1 MDAERVTGFVT
12 PFDRCERLAGSGT
25 QRVPHPLAVW
35 GPAGTARQSPILA
48 AGHRVAVDL
57 PAFDHSDWIAR
68 YEERDDVFH
77 LDWSSVAPADPA
89 ELSVDPPDLSAEMP
103 HSIHGDEGLR
113 ARLADRYGV
122 DADQVLLTLGATEA
136 LHVAVLAAVEAG
148 DRVAV
153 ERPAYLPLR
162 FFPALHGAD
171 VVRFERRFEEDFS
184 FPLEQALGALDDGCR
199 LVVLANLHNPTGAG
213 VAEAD
218 LEELCRAADEAGA
231 VVLVDEVFRRSAFG
245 KTAGPACGHPAG
257 VTVDSLTKFFG
268 YGPLRLGWLVG
279 PPGLIARAR
288 HAKDLLNLPVTPQ
301 GQAVAAWVLDHE
313 AELTRHAKGRIDENR
328 ALVEAW
334 VAEHADRVDWVAP
347 HNGNIAAPR
356 LLAADGADEGR
367 GRPGAPV
374 DDVAFATRAVEKAAV
389 SVVPGSTLEL
399 PGHVRIGWGVGGD
412 EVAEGLK
419 RLSSVLG

>member
-1 MDAERVTGFVT
+1 M
-12 PFDRCERLAGSGT
+12 
-25 QRVPHPLAVW
+25 
-35 GPAGTARQSPILA
+35 
-48 AGHRVAVDL
+48 DL
-57 PAFDHSDWIAR
+57 PSFDHSDWIAR
-68 YEERDDVFH
+68 FEERDDILH
-77 LDWSSVAPADPA
+77 LDWSSVAPAAPS
-89 ELSVDPPDLSAEMP
+89 ELSVDPPDLSAQMP

-136 LHVAVLAAVEAG
+136 LHVAVLASLEEG

-162 FFPALHGAD
+162 FFPELHGAD
-171 VVRFERRFEEDFS
+171 VVRLERHFDEGFA
-184 FPLEQALGALDDGCR
+184 FPLEQALAALDDGCR

-213 VAEAD
+213 IAESG
-218 LEELCRAADEAGA
+218 LEELCEAADEAGA
-231 VVLVDEVFRRSAFG
+231 HVLVDEVFRRSAFG
-245 KTAGPACGHPAG
+245 RTAGPACRHPAG

-268 YGPLRLGWLVG
+268 YGPVRFGWLVG
-279 PPGLIARAR
+279 PTDLIARAR

-301 GQAVAAWVLDHE
+301 GQAVASWVLDHE
-313 AELTRHAKGRIDENR
+313 AELTRHAKGRIDDNR

-347 HNGNIAAPR
+347 NNGNIAAPR
-356 LLAADGADEGR
+356 ILAADDGADG
-367 GRPGAPV
+367 GSDGPDGPGAPV
-374 DDVAFATRAVEKAAV
+374 DDVAFATRAVEQASV

-419 RLSSVLG
+419 RLSSVLGSARSGSAGPG

>member
-1 MDAERVTGFVT
+1 M
-12 PFDRCERLAGSGT
+12 
-25 QRVPHPLAVW
+25 
-35 GPAGTARQSPILA
+35 
-48 AGHRVAVDL
+48 DL

-68 YEERDDVFH
+68 YEERDDVLH
-77 LDWSSVAPADPA
+77 LDWSSVAPADPS
-89 ELSVDPPDLSAEMP
+89 ELSVDPPDLSPQMP

-122 DADQVLLTLGATEA
+122 DADRVLLTLGATEA

-153 ERPAYLPLR
+153 ERPAYLPLS

-171 VVRFERRFEEDFS
+171 VVRFERRFEEGFA
-184 FPLEQALGALDDGCR
+184 FPLEEARVALADGCR
-199 LVVLANLHNPTGAG
+199 LLVLANLHNPTGAG
-213 VAEAD
+213 IAEAD
-218 LEELCRAADEAGA
+218 LRELCEAAADAGA
-231 VVLVDEVFRRSAFG
+231 HVLVDEVFRRSAFG
-245 KTAGPACGHPAG
+245 RTAGPACRHPAG

-279 PPGLIARAR
+279 PTDLVARAR

-301 GQAVAAWVLDHE
+301 GQAVASWILDNE
-313 AELTRHAKGRIDENR
+313 AELTRHAKERIDDNR

-347 HNGNIAAPR
+347 NNGNIAAPR
-356 LLAADGADEGR
+356 ILATDGAEEGSD
-367 GRPGAPV
+367 GPGGPV
-374 DDVAFATRAVEKAAV
+374 DDVVFATRAVEEAQV